1 MLIYWSSSSPHHTL
15 SIYLLFFWLKSWAF
29 NWVVTWD
36 VFISAHS
43 EFISLFS
50 FRCCAALNFS
60 MNDERTISNDNF
72 FFRVLRTLTAAH
84 HNYNFSFPWRS
95 IDHMIS
101 FFSNHSWSYFI
112 KYFLPAAIVTLLFFA
127 SHEEISKHFFNKVSR
142 GNSNHLAF
150 CWCSFFLLGFVFER
164 GSLHDDKKKNKH
176 FHGEIFIHP
185 KKAIFFLKL

>member
-1 MLIYWSSSSPHHTL
+1 MNVIFFVGSMCSWGKVRKESEKEKSLRFMNMKSSGKIAKKHEITFIMLIYWSSSSPHHTL

-72 FFRVLRTLTAAH
+72 FFGFYAH
-84 HNYNFSFPWRS
+84 SLLL
-95 IDHMIS
+95 II
-101 FFSNHSWSYFI
+101 I
-112 KYFLPAAIVTLLFFA
+112 TIFL
-127 SHEEISKHFFNKVSR
+127 
-142 GNSNHLAF
+142 
-150 CWCSFFLLGFVFER
+150 
-164 GSLHDDKKKNKH
+164 
-176 FHGEIFIHP
+176 FHGDQ
-185 KKAIFFLKL
+185 